1 MSPHKSEFHVGNVE
15 GDMPHIEGLKRRG
28 LMLAV
33 SALSGT
39 GKTTM
44 CKKLL
49 EQDDGIQLSIS
60 ATTRHP
66 PRPNEV
72 HGVDYYFIG
81 DGEFKR
87 MLADN
92 ELLEHTKIHGNYYG
106 TPRGPVEDMLSK
118 GVDILFEIDTVG
130 VNQIAAFSRADL
142 VSVFIL
148 PPSATEMAQRMRDRT
163 KEEDSF
169 LQNRL
174 LDNLEQFQPNGNY
187 DYHNYD
193 YVIINKDLDDS
204 MFKLRTILGAERMKR
219 HRLRGLDDFAT
230 TMRDEMTGLIK
241 PETLAGRNQK
251 H

>member
-1 MSPHKSEFHVGNVE
+1 MSPQQSEFHVGDVSSE
-15 GDMPHIEGLKRRG
+15 LPHIEGLKRRG

-33 SALSGT
+33 SAPSGT

-44 CKKLL
+44 CQNLL
-49 EQDDGIQLSIS
+49 EQDSNIRLSIS

-72 HGVDYYFIG
+72 HGRDYYFTK
-81 DGEFKR
+81 DDEFKR

-106 TPRGPVEDMLSK
+106 TPRGPVEDILSQ
-118 GVDILFEIDTVG
+118 GIDILFEIDTAG

-142 VSVFIL
+142 VSVFVL
-148 PPSATEMAQRMRDRT
+148 PPSAVEMERRMRNRNQ
-163 KEEDSF
+163 EEESF
-169 LQNRL
+169 IQHRL
-174 LDNLEQFQPNGNY
+174 MDNLEQFGKCQT
-187 DYHNYD
+187 YD
-193 YVIINKDLDDS
+193 YVIINKDMNDS

-219 HRLRGLDDFAT
+219 GRLRGLDNFVT
-230 TMRDEMTGLIK
+230 MMRDETKALIE
-241 PETLAGRNQK
+241 PELLASRN

>member
-1 MSPHKSEFHVGNVE
+1 MSPRKSEFHVGQVE
-15 GDMPHIEGLKRRG
+15 GELPHIEGLKRRG

-44 CKKLL
+44 CKLLL
-49 EQDDGIQLSIS
+49 EQDNGIHLSIS

-72 HGVDYYFIG
+72 HGVDYYFI
-81 DGEFKR
+81 DDSEFKR
-87 MLADN
+87 MLAEN

-106 TPRGPVEDMLSK
+106 TPRGPVEDMLAK
-118 GVDILFEIDTVG
+118 GHDVLFEIDTVG

-148 PPSATEMAQRMRDRT
+148 PPSAEEMADRMRNRT
-163 KEEDSF
+163 SEEESF
-169 LQNRL
+169 LQHRL
-174 LDNLEQFQPNGNY
+174 ADNLEQFQPNRNY
-187 DYHNYD
+187 DFRNYD

-219 HRLRGLDDFAT
+219 HRLAGLDDFT
-230 TMRDEMTGLIK
+230 KTMRDEMKDLLK
-241 PETLAGRNQK
+241 PETRAARNL
-251 H
+251 